1 LSARSRLPKDER
13 LMNDSTPASG
23 SAPTVDFVDAPDI
36 RHFLAGLLLFNGVDI
51 RAVSPFLAR
60 THRTDI
66 KAGEVLLSPVVRNT
80 RVFVILSGALE
91 VRLESAESPPLTLLH
106 SGQCAGEMSIIEEK
120 DPSAWVIAARDS
132 HLMVIEQDILWR
144 MINASHA
151 FARNLL
157 VILSSRVRSDNQVI
171 LDSVGVL
178 REFERHAITDALTDL
193 HNRHWLDNMFRRRLE
208 RCLKDETPA
217 SIVMVDVDQF
227 KQFNDRYGHIAG
239 DRALRLVA
247 ETLRNH
253 FRPGDMVAR
262 FGGDE
267 FSILLPGASAEDA
280 RTCAERA
287 RWAVLKA
294 TEQDPGAPK
303 ITLSAGVAGAERG
316 DTLETLIARADD
328 ALYRAKLGGRNRVES

>member
-1 LSARSRLPKDER
+1 MSEPSPV
-13 LMNDSTPASG
+13 PGG
-23 SAPTVDFVDAPDI
+23 SHRVDFVDAPDI
-36 RHFLAGLLLFNGVDI
+36 RHFLAGLQLFNGVDI
-51 RAVSPFLAR
+51 RSVGPFLAR
-60 THRTDI
+60 THRQDI
-66 KAGEVLLSPVVRNT
+66 KAGEVLISPQLRKA

-91 VRLESAESPPLTLLH
+91 VRLESADSAPLTVLH
-106 SGQCAGEMSIIEEK
+106 PGQCAGEMSIIEEK

-144 MINASHA
+144 MINVSHA

-157 VILSSRVRSDNQVI
+157 IILSSRVRSDNQVI

-217 SIVMVDVDQF
+217 SMVMVDVDQF

-247 ETLRNH
+247 ETLRSN

-267 FSILLPGASAEDA
+267 FSILLPGATVEDA
-280 RTCAERA
+280 CSCAERA

-294 TEQDPGAPK
+294 ADEVPGTPRV
-303 ITLSAGVAGAERG
+303 TLSAGVAAAEPG
-316 DTLETLIARADD
+316 DTLEGLIARADD
-328 ALYRAKLGGRNRVES
+328 ALYRAKLGGRNRVAT

>member
-1 LSARSRLPKDER
+1 MDQYS
-13 LMNDSTPASG
+13 PATG
-23 SAPTVDFVDAPDI
+23 RKRTVDFVDAPDI
-36 RHFLAGLLLFNGVDI
+36 RHFLAGLQLFNGVDI
-51 RAVSPFLAR
+51 RAVGPFLSR
-60 THRTDI
+60 THRHDI
-66 KAGEVLLSPVVRNT
+66 KAGETLLSPASRNSS
-80 RVFVILSGALE
+80 VFVILSGALE
-91 VRLESAESPPLTLLH
+91 VRLESADSEPLAVLEA
-106 SGQCAGEMSIIEEK
+106 GQCAGEMSIIEEK
-120 DPSAWVIAARDS
+120 DPSAWVRASRDS

-144 MINASHA
+144 MINVSHA

-157 VILSSRVRSDNQVI
+157 VILSSRLRSDNQLI

-193 HNRHWLDNMFRRRLE
+193 HNRHWLDNMFRRRLD
-208 RCLKDETPA
+208 RCLKDEIPA
-217 SIVMVDVDQF
+217 SVVMVDVDRF

-267 FSILLPGASAEDA
+267 FSILLPGADIEAA

-287 RWAVLKA
+287 RWAVMKA
-294 TEQDPGAPK
+294 TDENPGAPK
-303 ITLSAGVAGAERG
+303 VTLSAGIAQAEQG

-328 ALYRAKLGGRNRVES
+328 ALYRAKVGGRNQVAV

>member
-1 LSARSRLPKDER
+1 MSID
-13 LMNDSTPASG
+13 MNDPSLDSG
-23 SAPTVDFVDAPDI
+23 SSAKVDFVDAPDI

-51 RAVSPFLAR
+51 RAVGPFLAR
-60 THRTDI
+60 THRMDI
-66 KAGEVLLSPVVRNT
+66 QAGKTLLSPSVHNT

-106 SGQCAGEMSIIEEK
+106 PGQCAGEMSIIEEK

-132 HLMVIEQDILWR
+132 HLMVIEQEILWR
-144 MINASHA
+144 MINVSHA

-157 VILSSRVRSDNQVI
+157 MILSSRVRSDNQVI

-178 REFERHAITDALTDL
+178 REFERHAVTDALTDL

-208 RCLKDETPA
+208 RCLKDETAA
-217 SIVMVDVDQF
+217 SMVMVDVDQF
-227 KQFNDRYGHIAG
+227 KQFNDRYGHVAG

-267 FSILLPGASAEDA
+267 FSVLLPGADIEAA

-294 TEQDPGAPK
+294 TDEDAGAPK
-303 ITLSAGVAGAERG
+303 ITLSAGVAAVEPG

>member
-1 LSARSRLPKDER
+1 LPKDER
-13 LMNDSTPASG
+13 LMNDTTPASG
-23 SAPTVDFVDAPDI
+23 STPIVDFVDAPDI

-51 RAVSPFLAR
+51 RAVGPFLAR
-60 THRTDI
+60 THRMDI
-66 KAGEVLLSPVVRNT
+66 KAGDVLISPVVRNS

-106 SGQCAGEMSIIEEK
+106 PGQCAGEMSIIEEK

-132 HLMVIEQDILWR
+132 HLMVIEQEILWR
-144 MINASHA
+144 MINVSHA

-157 VILSSRVRSDNQVI
+157 VLLSSRVRSDNQVI

-178 REFERHAITDALTDL
+178 REFERHAVTDALTDL

-217 SIVMVDVDQF
+217 SMVMVDVDQF
-227 KQFNDRYGHIAG
+227 KQFNDRYGHVAG

-247 ETLRNH
+247 ETLRSH
-253 FRPGDMVAR
+253 FRPTDMVAR

-267 FSILLPGASAEDA
+267 FSILLPGAHTEDA

-294 TEQDPGAPK
+294 TELDPGAPK
-303 ITLSAGVAGAERG
+303 ITLSAGVAGAEPG

-328 ALYRAKLGGRNRVES
+328 ALYRAKLGGRNRVEN

>member
-1 LSARSRLPKDER
+1 MSEPNR
-13 LMNDSTPASG
+13 
-23 SAPTVDFVDAPDI
+23 APGTAHSVDFVDAPDI
-36 RHFLAGLLLFNGVDI
+36 RHFLSGLQLFNGVDI
-51 RAVSPFLAR
+51 RSVGPFLAR
-60 THRTDI
+60 THRRDI
-66 KAGEVLLSPVVRNT
+66 KSGEVLISPDLRNS

-91 VRLESAESPPLTLLH
+91 VRLESADSPPLTVLH
-106 SGQCAGEMSIIEEK
+106 PGQCAGEMSIIEEK

-144 MINASHA
+144 MINVSHA

-157 VILSSRVRSDNQVI
+157 IILSSRVRSDNQVI

-178 REFERHAITDALTDL
+178 REFERHAVTDALTDL

-208 RCLKDETPA
+208 RCLKDQTPA
-217 SIVMVDVDQF
+217 SMVMVDVDQF

-247 ETLRNH
+247 ETLRSN

-267 FSILLPGASAEDA
+267 FSILLPGATVEDA
-280 RTCAERA
+280 RSCAERA
-287 RWAVLKA
+287 RWAVHQA
-294 TEQDPGAPK
+294 AEEVPGTPQV
-303 ITLSAGVAGAERG
+303 TLSAGVAAAEHG
-316 DTLETLIARADD
+316 DTLEVLIARADD

>member
-1 LSARSRLPKDER
+1 
-13 LMNDSTPASG
+13 MNEPSPIPGTSG
-23 SAPTVDFVDAPDI
+23 SAEFVDAPDI
-36 RHFLAGLLLFNGVDI
+36 RHFLSGLLLFNGVDI
-51 RAVSPFLAR
+51 RSVGPFLAR
-60 THRTDI
+60 THRLDI
-66 KAGEVLLSPVVRNT
+66 KAGEVLISPQVNNT

-91 VRLESAESPPLTLLH
+91 VRLESAESAPLTVLH
-106 SGQCAGEMSIIEEK
+106 PGQCAGEMSIIESK

-132 HLMVIEQDILWR
+132 HLMVVEQDILWR

-157 VILSSRVRSDNQVI
+157 IMLSSRLRSDNQVI

-178 REFERHAITDALTDL
+178 REFERHAVTDALTDL

-247 ETLRNH
+247 ETLRSN
-253 FRPGDMVAR
+253 FRPGDMIAR

-267 FSILLPGASAEDA
+267 FSILLPSAGIEDA
-280 RTCAERA
+280 QGCAERA

-294 TEQDPGAPK
+294 SDADPGCPH
-303 ITLSAGVAGAERG
+303 ITISAGCAAAKPD
-316 DTLETLIARADD
+316 DTLELLIARADD

>member
-1 LSARSRLPKDER
+1 
-13 LMNDSTPASG
+13 MNESTPAAG
-23 SAPTVDFVDAPDI
+23 RVPTVDFVDAPDM
-36 RHFLAGLLLFNGVDI
+36 RHFLSGLLLFNGVDI
-51 RAVSPFLAR
+51 RAVGPFLAR
-60 THRTDI
+60 THRMDI
-66 KAGEVLLSPVVRNT
+66 QSGETLLSPATRNS

-91 VRLESAESPPLTLLH
+91 VRLESAESAPLTLLH
-106 SGQCAGEMSIIEEK
+106 PGHCAGEMSIIEDK
-120 DPSAWVIAARDS
+120 DPSAWVVAARDS
-132 HLMVIEQDILWR
+132 HLMVIEQEIVWR
-144 MINASHA
+144 MINVSHA

-193 HNRHWLDNMFRRRLE
+193 HNRHWLDNMFRRRLD
-208 RCLKDETPA
+208 RCAKEQTPA
-217 SIVMVDVDQF
+217 SMVMVDVDRF
-227 KQFNDRYGHIAG
+227 KQFNDRYGHVAG

-267 FSILLPGASAEDA
+267 FSILLPGADIEAA
-280 RTCAERA
+280 RSCAERA

-294 TEQDPGAPK
+294 TDADAGAPN
-303 ITLSAGVAGAERG
+303 ITLSAGVAAAEPG
-316 DTLETLIARADD
+316 DTLETLLARADD